1 MLWFIVIVD
10 CMHYIAI
17 VQCVPSHTNTCA
29 SMFLSITAVQGIED
43 NYSGLDAIYGPRF
56 MVQFEN
62 DTISLVIPEDG
73 VRLENGW
80 TITPLVPPVVSL

>member
-1 MLWFIVIVD
+1 M
-10 CMHYIAI
+10 
-17 VQCVPSHTNTCA
+17 A
-29 SMFLSITAVQGIED
+29 STVWYLSCKCLCLSITAVQGIED
-43 NYSGLDAIYGPRF
+43 NYSWLDAIYGPRF

-62 DTISLVIPEDG
+62 DTISLAIPEDG